1 MTLREA
7 VIELVRH
14 RLEIVIKRSLSSIVD
29 GHHTKCVITFGV
41 IRSAVIHHG
50 WSSRPCRVIR
60 SAVIFP
66 FLPLS

>member
-29 GHHTKCVITFGV
+29 GHHDSVVSSFGEGDSIKNKSSLQ
-41 IRSAVIHHG
+41 IRIDQ
-50 WSSRPCRVIR
+50 
-60 SAVIFP
+60 
-66 FLPLS
+66 